1 MWIRPRSL
9 MKSNTGDNGLK
20 KHFRQ
25 VVGHTQV
32 KNIFDSF
39 VASEK
44 AMGSRY
50 YLVDAMEDGGY
61 VIYGRCS

>member
-1 MWIRPRSL
+1 

-50 YLVDAMEDGGY
+50 YLVDAMESGGY
-61 VIYGRCS
+61 VIYEDGELKPMQL